1 MLGPLTANRW
11 PGGVIRPG
19 CVLNMSYFFV
29 VVAVVAV
36 VAVAAVVVVVVG
48 SDLCWVAAGTNFI
61 CLCCVVL
68 NRD

>member
-1 MLGPLTANRW
+1 
-11 PGGVIRPG
+11 
-19 CVLNMSYFFV
+19 MSYFFV

-36 VAVAAVVVVVVG
+36 VAVAAVVVVVG
-48 SDLCWVAAGTNFI
+48 SDLCWVAAGTNVI